1 MTTKTKTENIT
12 LLPYR
17 ERVKL
22 VQQRLQA
29 LAYPKTTPLP
39 KPAKVAAA
47 EKLLREWQAK
57 DDAHQDAQRAK
68 HREQRAAIA
77 DALIL
82 GDMEKAVTLLRAAGA

>member
-1 MTTKTKTENIT
+1 MSTKKTENLT

-29 LAYPKTTPLP
+29 MAYPTTTSLP

-47 EKLLREWQAK
+47 EKLLREWEAK
-57 DDAHQDAQRAK
+57 NEAHCEAQRQAHRAK
-68 HREQRAAIA
+68 RAAIA

-82 GDMEKAVTLLRAAGA
+82 GQMDRAVELLRAAGA

>member
-1 MTTKTKTENIT
+1 MSTKTIESIT

-22 VQQRLQA
+22 VQQRMQA
-29 LAYPKTTPLP
+29 LEHPKYEQLP

-47 EKLLREWQAK
+47 EKLLREWEQK
-57 DDAHQDAQRAK
+57 NDEHIDAQRKAHRAK
-68 HREQRAAIA
+68 RAEIA

-82 GDMEKAVTLLRAAGA
+82 GQMERAVELLRAVVA

>member
-1 MTTKTKTENIT
+1 MSTKKTENLT

-22 VQQRLQA
+22 VQQRMQA

-39 KPAKVAAA
+39 KSAKVVAA
-47 EKLLREWQAK
+47 EKLLREWEAK
-57 DDAHQDAQRAK
+57 NEAHCEAQRQAHLAK
-68 HREQRAAIA
+68 RAAIA

-82 GDMEKAVTLLRAAGA
+82 GQMDKAVELLRAVGA

>member
-1 MTTKTKTENIT
+1 MSTKKTENLT

-29 LAYPKTTPLP
+29 LAYPKTTSLP

-47 EKLLREWQAK
+47 EKLLREWEAK
-57 DDAHQDAQRAK
+57 NEAHCEAQRQAHRAK
-68 HREQRAAIA
+68 RAAIA

-82 GDMEKAVTLLRAAGA
+82 GQMDKAVELLRAAGA